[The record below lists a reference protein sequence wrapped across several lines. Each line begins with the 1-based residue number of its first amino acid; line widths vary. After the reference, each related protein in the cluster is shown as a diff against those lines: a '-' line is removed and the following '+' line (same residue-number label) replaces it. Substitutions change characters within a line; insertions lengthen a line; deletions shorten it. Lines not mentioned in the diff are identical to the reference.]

1 MKKTQEKAL
10 RTIVSITVLVLVSML
25 GQFFVSG
32 TGFDNETIAIWIFD
46 VGQGDAIFIDAP
58 NAQVLIDGGPSV
70 EVVEKLTAVMPY
82 WDRSIDLLINS
93 HPHADHVTG
102 LVHVLERYDVT
113 QVWTSGQAYGTD
125 IFDAFKDLS
134 FQQAVVTGE
143 VIDLGAG
150 ATLTVLWP
158 ELSFEDDRLE
168 NTHDANL
175 TLLFKYGETT
185 MLFTGDMEME
195 VEEQILAQLEHVDIL
210 KVGHHGSLTSTSP
223 ALLEATTPDYAVI
236 QVGEDNSYG
245 HPHPVILDR
254 LKNYGIN
261 ILRTDEDGDLRITTD
276 GGEPSLMLFDL

>member
-1 MKKTQEKAL
+1 MKKIQEKAL
-10 RTIVSITVLVLVSML
+10 RTFVSITVLVLVSML

-32 TGFDNETIAIWIFD
+32 TGFDKETIAIWIFD

-70 EVVEKLTAVMPY
+70 EVIEKLTATMPY
-82 WDRSIDLLINS
+82 WDRSIDLLVNS

-113 QVWTSGQAYGTD
+113 SVWTSGQAYGTD

-134 FQQAVVTGE
+134 FQQAVVSGE

-158 ELSFEDDRLE
+158 ELSFADDRLE
-168 NTHDANL
+168 NTHDANV
-175 TLLFKYGETT
+175 TLLFEYGETT
-185 MLFTGDMEME
+185 MLFTGDMETE
-195 VEEQILAQLEHVDIL
+195 VEEQILAQLEHIDVL

-223 ALLEATTPDYAVI
+223 ELLEVTTPDYAVI

-254 LKNYGIN
+254 LKNYDAQ
-261 ILRTDEDGDLRITTD
+261 ILRTDQDGDVRITTD